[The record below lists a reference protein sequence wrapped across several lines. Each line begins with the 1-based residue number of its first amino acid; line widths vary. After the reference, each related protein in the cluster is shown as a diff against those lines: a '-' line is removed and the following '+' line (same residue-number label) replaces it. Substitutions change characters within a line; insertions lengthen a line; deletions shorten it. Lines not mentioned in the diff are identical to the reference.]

1 MIEER
6 KFEELSNEV
15 KTIENKLYRATQK
28 AITSEKK
35 LQKYSR
41 KMKKY
46 EVKAG

>member
-6 KFEELSNEV
+6 KYEELSNEV
-15 KTIENKLYRATQK
+15 KRLEDKLYRVTQK

-35 LQKYSR
+35 LEKYCK

-46 EVKAG
+46 ELP